1 MIPGHSALGGI
12 EGALA
17 ELRQAESNAT
27 RRLDDA
33 NRQATE
39 AQAAEGDLFRQ
50 LAAFRLNSESGLGG
64 RLNQVATQVR
74 AVLALRLND
83 RNNLDKRVVEV
94 EARIAKIAADREAFA
109 KTLIEAEEQRTAVQ
123 NEAQVGLAARQDYA
137 STRAS
142 AEQASQVAAEADRKA
157 KLAED
162 ELETKRKPYESDALF
177 IYLWKRSYATQDY
190 SAGNIARLIDGWV
203 ARLVRYQDARPNYA
217 RLTEIPKRLREHAN
231 RAAAAAVDA
240 VEQVKAMEKSA
251 FLAVGGDRTDAAIA
265 EQRRRLD
272 ALEAARQAAE
282 QQHEGLE
289 KEAEAFGRGQDARFQ
304 QAVGMLAETLR
315 GEDIDRL
322 YQEARRTPSPED
334 EALVGR
340 IQAGRDAQERF
351 AAEARKVRADL
362 AEISRRRSE
371 TSQVATGFRQRRYD
385 ADGSVFDN
393 DVVGALLRGL
403 VTGVITGADYWSRME
418 QGRRWNRRRDDDDD
432 GWGRGGNWGGGGSWG
447 GGSSGGSWGGGSS
460 GGSWGGGGGS
470 SGGSWGGGGGS
481 SGGSSGGGDGFETG
495 GRF

>member
-17 ELRQAESNAT
+17 ELRQAENNAT
-27 RRLDDA
+27 RRLDDV
-33 NRQATE
+33 NRQAAE

-83 RNNLDKRVVEV
+83 RNNLDKRLAEV
-94 EARIAKIAADREAFA
+94 EARIARIASDREAFA
-109 KTLIEAEEQRTAVQ
+109 KALTEAEEQRNAVQ

-137 STRAS
+137 ATRAA
-142 AEQASQVAAEADRKA
+142 AEQASGVAAEADRKA

-162 ELETKRKPYESDALF
+162 ELEAKRKPYESDPLF
-177 IYLWKRSYATQDY
+177 LYLWKRGYATQDY
-190 SAGNIARLIDGWV
+190 RAGNVARLLDGWV

-231 RAAAAAVDA
+231 RAAAAAIDA
-240 VEQVKAMEKSA
+240 GEQVKAMEKSA
-251 FLAVGGDRTDAAIA
+251 FVAVGGDKTDSAIA

-272 ALEAARQAAE
+272 ELEAARQAAE
-282 QQHEGLE
+282 QQHEALE
-289 KEAEAFGRGQDARFQ
+289 KEAEAFGRGEDARFQ

-334 EALVGR
+334 EAIVGR

-351 AAEARKVRADL
+351 SVEVRKTRADL

-403 VTGVITGADYWSRME
+403 VTGVINGADYWSRME

-432 GWGRGGNWGGGGSWG
+432 WGRGGSWGGGSWG

-460 GGSWGGGGGS
+460 GGSWGGGS
-470 SGGSWGGGGGS
+470 SGGSWGGGG
-481 SGGSSGGGDGFETG
+481 SSGGGSNSDGFETG